1 MAQRP
6 METDVLPVVRDT
18 REEGVN
24 VVHRLNRSN
33 KTSHVS
39 ISKKHRK
46 HLTQSTFLHEN
57 KTKSLFAK

>member
-39 ISKKHRK
+39 ISKEAQKAFD
-46 HLTQSTFLHEN
+46 TIDVPS
-57 KTKSLFAK
+57 